1 MFNYRVIYSEEDQ
14 EFIGLCDQFPRLS
27 WLETSAEKALQGI
40 ETLVTEVVND
50 MRSNNEPFVTDQT
63 K

>member
-1 MFNYRVIYSEEDQ
+1 MFNYRVIWSQEDQ
-14 EFIGLCDQFPRLS
+14 EYVGLCDQFPSLS
-27 WLETSAEKALQGI
+27 WLDLSAAAALAGI
-40 ETLVTEVVND
+40 ERLVAEIVSD

>member
-1 MFNYRVIYSEEDQ
+1 MFNYRVLYSNEDQ
-14 EFIGLCDQFPRLS
+14 EFVGLCEQFPRLS
-27 WLETSAEKALQGI
+27 WLEPTAAAALAGI
-40 ETLVTEVVND
+40 EALVAEVVSD